1 MTTPDFLSLTSSTPW
16 PGVWPGVLRIR
27 TLPSPNTSWSP
38 SIICVFAVLL
48 AAKLSGATPSG
59 VGVASAQATSSLLRI
74 HVDESNALALPV
86 WSKCR
91 CENARRVISDGEMSM
106 VFSWSTRPFV
116 TLSLKIP
123 FSTPPLF
130 SASLSLRPVSHSRV
144 PLGWRMRKHEATT
157 EAGLPSSSPV
167 SAKALMSLT
176 RIRPQSIAYRR
187 TLATASAARTGSTAV
202 SERRK
207 GKAATRSQRFVCGV
221 MAKRLRQR
229 RSYSPGP
236 GAVAKVRSN
245 RREQTRPRSTWRLGS
260 REFLPTIRGSLHE
273 RRCFEPGHR
282 SLMTWNNSTRSRVA
296 KRRDS
301 TTTGDGV
308 LVGTRCYTAVI
319 ERVRRVDLEKRDL
332 P

>member
-1 MTTPDFLSLTSSTPW
+1 M
-16 PGVWPGVLRIR
+16 
-27 TLPSPNTSWSP
+27 SP
-38 SIICVFAVLL
+38 
-48 AAKLSGATPSG
+48 
-59 VGVASAQATSSLLRI
+59 SAQAISSLLRI

-86 WSKCR
+86 QMREREKSDFRWR
-91 CENARRVISDGEMSM
+91 DVDGLQLVDETLRNAELEDSVLD
-106 VFSWSTRPFV
+106 PAFV
-116 TLSLKIP
+116 LG
-123 FSTPPLF
+123 
-130 SASLSLRPVSHSRV
+130 LSLRPVSHSRV

-187 TLATASAARTGSTAV
+187 TLATVSAARTGSTAV